1 MLRVSRTYTHTYV
14 LTVPMSQHHL
24 IMHVHHLIL
33 SLSLSLSISFNR
45 FLTRFFLL
53 FLISI
58 YSFSHF
64 CSPSLLPSPCCSSLT
79 SLPPLLFLSQ
89 NIWPISPSLT
99 YSPLPPPP
107 TLTHL
112 APPPS
117 HLHNDGEPV
126 PERLDPARWRK
137 APAESALPLTGR
149 IHLQSLCMAKGER

>member
-24 IMHVHHLIL
+24 IMHVHHL
-33 SLSLSLSISFNR
+33 SLSFSLQH
-45 FLTRFFLL
+45 FLTF
-53 FLISI
+53 
-58 YSFSHF
+58 
-64 CSPSLLPSPCCSSLT
+64 
-79 SLPPLLFLSQ
+79 LPPLPCLYLFFLSPLLPLPP
-89 NIWPISPSLT
+89 PISLLLFPHIPASPLIPFSKHLAHSPSLT

-149 IHLQSLCMAKGER
+149 IHLLSLCMAKGER